1 MINEPL
7 SKIRNL
13 LPHRTIMYPML
24 RSACSRHRLPPGELV
39 DIEHLEKTDRYYLL
53 HQASQVGPV
62 FKARGPDRFWVCVIG
77 LARCRR
83 FLRAHARNLQGYMHD
98 LEPLVPKGALRRMEG
113 EDHKRYRRALI
124 SGINAEELFGQLGP
138 FDDMVLNA
146 LEHFEASQD
155 NVADPA
161 LAYSSALTAIATA
174 SLVKIFFGASA
185 GTPLY
190 DSLVRG
196 YRKLG
201 PHGLVWNLG
210 RQQEIAFSEIR
221 GAINEIIGSGD
232 GGKSSQ
238 FANSIAGKLAAD
250 NSLDDTLLGNL
261 IYMVEMGRYD
271 QAGLLRWLTKY
282 AATYPE
288 FLNRLAGEAAVETDA
303 EVSFARAFVLE
314 TLRTDKSERL
324 TRIAQRDLVFDD
336 YLIPRHTFV
345 RLCLWESHHSKE
357 SFERPFDFNPERFL
371 ETTFGGDQYSP
382 FGLDHHRCPLGE
394 VAIRLAIVFLRALA
408 TNFRVAGL
416 SDGLPVR
423 GAYHW
428 EPAVDFGVRLS
439 RREDSSD

>member
-1 MINEPL
+1 MINGPL
-7 SKIRNL
+7 STFRSL
-13 LPHRTIMYPML
+13 LPHSAIFYPMV
-24 RSACSRHRLPPGELV
+24 RSACSRYRLPPGELV
-39 DIEHLEKTDRYYLL
+39 DIEQLEKSDRYYLL
-53 HQASQVGPV
+53 HQASQVGPI
-62 FKARGPDRFWVCVIG
+62 FKARSPDRFWVCVIG

-83 FLRAHARNLQGYMHD
+83 FLKAHAENLQGYMHD

-113 EDHKRYRRALI
+113 EDHQRYRRALI
-124 SGINAEELFGQLGP
+124 SGIHAEELFGQLDP
-138 FDDMVLNA
+138 FQDMVLSE
-146 LEHFEASQD
+146 LEEFEASQD
-155 NVADPA
+155 DVADPA
-161 LAYSSALTAIATA
+161 LSYSGALTAIATA

-190 DSLVRG
+190 DSLIRG

-210 RQQEIAFSEIR
+210 RQQEIAFIEIR
-221 GAINEIIGSGD
+221 DAIRRVIDFGDGSG
-232 GGKSSQ
+232 SEP

-250 NSLDDTLLGNL
+250 NILDDTLLGNL

-288 FLNRLAGEAAVETDA
+288 FLKRLASEAAAEADEDA
-303 EVSFARAFVLE
+303 SFARAFVLE

-324 TRIAQRDLVFDD
+324 TRIAQRDLIFDD
-336 YLIPRHTFV
+336 YLIPRHTYV

-357 SFERPFDFNPERFL
+357 SFERPFDFNPDRFL
-371 ETTFGGDQYSP
+371 GSTVGGDRYAP
-382 FGLDHHRCPLGE
+382 FGLDHHHCPLGE
-394 VAIRLAIVFLRALA
+394 IAIRLAIVFLRTLA
-408 TNFRVAGL
+408 ANFRVAGL
-416 SDGLPVR
+416 SDGLPIR

-439 RREDSSD
+439 RHGDSNG